1 MSPVAQVIPP
11 LPGRAP
17 LMVRLS
23 MKLTTQVPVAV
34 LAGFGTAS
42 GAPNRQ
48 RGLVPWRSPKPGVVG
63 QAAVHWPLVHT
74 PPVPQSVFVPQEQ
87 TPLQSASVVQTRPLF
102 GFVPCT
108 HRAGVTLPD
117 GSVPQ
122 PPDAVVKESSE
133 GSEPQQLHSVV
144 LVVLLVVED
153 VVLLV
158 VEDVVLLVVEDVVL
172 LVVEDVVLLVVEDVV
187 VVGAPVVDVVVER
200 QGLCAQEIP
209 APRNVAP
216 LCCEVHWAAVVCPH
230 VGGFPG
236 MQQAPLFG
244 LGFA

>member
-1 MSPVAQVIPP
+1 MCAVSP
-11 LPGRAP
+11 
-17 LMVRLS
+17 
-23 MKLTTQVPVAV
+23 
-34 LAGFGTAS
+34 
-42 GAPNRQ
+42 
-48 RGLVPWRSPKPGVVG
+48 
-63 QAAVHWPLVHT
+63 AVHWPLVHT
-74 PPVPQSVFVPQEQ
+74 PPVPQSVFEPQVQ

-133 GSEPQQLHSVV
+133 GSEPQQVHSVV

-187 VVGAPVVDVVVER
+187 VVGAALDVVVVAAPVVDVVVER
-200 QGLCAQEIP
+200 QGLCAQEVP

-216 LCCEVHWAAVVCPH
+216 ACCEVHWAAVVCPH